1 MSDENYD
8 PPPSDN
14 PSMAPDPY
22 REPSL
27 MEKVQA
33 SFQTHSWWWIGGG
46 GGVVVAAVLAVLVFG
61 GFFGPSGR
69 AICQATL
76 DQARE
81 FGVVPYSAKLASS
94 SAKSTDVD
102 GRKSCTAS
110 ADDQTYTMLVD
121 VKKEDAEHAKCKDFK
136 KQNGCVALFSV
147 ANAQGMMTYQYR
159 QPPDDDQ
166 DAAMVPQGAA
176 PGAAGAGAADPNAAA
191 TDTATDNSDALTPS
205 TGDSD
210 LQTAPADSSQQPQQ

>member
-14 PSMAPDPY
+14 PPADPY

-27 MEKVQA
+27 IEKIQD
-33 SFQTHSWWWIGGG
+33 SFRTHSWWWLGGG

-69 AICQATL
+69 AICQASL
-76 DQARE
+76 DQARQY
-81 FGVVPYSAKLASS
+81 GVVPFNAKLSSS

-121 VKKEDAEHAKCKDFK
+121 VKKEDADHKKCKDFK
-136 KQNGCVALFSV
+136 KQHDCLALFSV

-166 DAAMVPQGAA
+166 DAAMA
-176 PGAAGAGAADPNAAA
+176 PPAAGGSDASLADPNAPA
-191 TDTATDNSDALTPS
+191 TATDNSDALTPA

-210 LQTAPADSSQQPQQ
+210 LQTAPAGDSQQPQQ